1 MNLYI
6 QDYIGKTG
14 TLLVLLF
21 GILIFLV
28 FKIKMSPESFTKVFE
43 KPQTA
48 FNEDI
53 SAAVIP
59 VPVKEDTSIAKS
71 A

>member
-21 GILIFLV
+21 GIVLFLV

-43 KPQTA
+43 KPQTEL
-48 FNEDI
+48 NEDI
-53 SAAVIP
+53 AVANTI
-59 VPVKEDTSIAKS
+59 VPVTEEANEEIE
-71 A
+71 